1 MNNKSS
7 MMLRCKRAV
16 ASVNWMLRLW
26 REWICFIF
34 AVYFYAKFQYPQL
47 SKANM
52 VKLFRWYHQ
61 RVHSSYLKCEFH
73 CERSFSSAKSCQFQ
87 LANIYLFQMVM
98 SETDLCNQ
106 MPPANLRLV
115 FFLFST
121 LDGQQYTWKIRLKSK
136 TQNNS
141 ITTYEIG
148 SNSCKNLWHVETQI
162 YGFFKCSRMAQII
175 KTTTFYT
182 PVTTWLFV

>member
-1 MNNKSS
+1 MNKKSS

-34 AVYFYAKFQYPQL
+34 AVYFYAKFQYPRL

-52 VKLFRWYHQ
+52 VKLFDNIIRECIHLILNVKFPLWTEFEQCEIMPVSISQHISIPNVNV
-61 RVHSSYLKCEFH
+61 RVWFVQSN
-73 CERSFSSAKSCQFQ
+73 APCQF
-87 LANIYLFQMVM
+87 
-98 SETDLCNQ
+98 T
-106 MPPANLRLV
+106 V
-115 FFLFST
+115 FFFST
-121 LDGQQYTWKIRLKSK
+121 DNNTWKIRFKLN

-148 SNSCKNLWHVETQI
+148 SNSCKNLWDVETQI

-175 KTTTFYT
+175 NNKI
-182 PVTTWLFV
+182 